1 MASVYILYSP
11 SADMYYCGSTK
22 DLDTRINYHLVK
34 EFPLSFTARHE
45 DWQIYFFI
53 DDLNISVA
61 KKIEGHIKRMKS
73 RKYIENLKK
82 YPEITVRLIQKY
94 Q

>member
-1 MASVYILYSP
+1 M
-11 SADMYYCGSTK
+11 
-22 DLDTRINYHLVK
+22 VK
-34 EFPLSFTARHE
+34 EFPLSLTARHE

-73 RKYIENLKK
+73 RKYIENLKM
-82 YPEITVRLIQKY
+82 YPEITEKLIKKHQ
-94 Q
+94 